1 MPRWKRSMPGNSSVA
16 DGLGGL
22 SSGPEPLP
30 NRRTA
35 AKASGRARIAF
46 RTLVFQAHRWTG
58 LTFGLVLLFVAITG
72 MLIAYRPHLEPMVNR
87 ELLTVPACSE
97 RVSMDVIAGNARAFH
112 PAGELDYI
120 RLLPAGEGA
129 IRIPAVQVRITE
141 PGEFQHDV
149 YANPCTGAVLGQR
162 DRYDGWLATIE
173 QLHRFRFMEG
183 GSLITGAN
191 ALLFAIVLLGGGLYM
206 WWPRRLRALRA
217 AAKLDPRLS
226 GRHRTINRHK
236 VVGLYA
242 GLFVLSS
249 ALTGLPLAFDWYRDG
264 VYALAG
270 SKPEKPPRV
279 APSEAARSLP
289 METYWRHVQALVPNP
304 GETLIHFPS
313 PRKSNE
319 ALEIFS
325 VARDAPHAFARTMI
339 YLDPYTDKAVKFTPY
354 AQASAG
360 HKLYFW
366 MLSWHMGLV
375 GGKVGSLLF
384 PAVLVFGALGVPI
397 LAYTG
402 ASSYI
407 RRKFRAAPE
416 SARLSVQVV
425 RKRVEAADICTFE
438 LADPLGNALPSFSAG
453 SHVDVYIG
461 DGLVRQYSLCNDP
474 REAHRYMI
482 AVLRV
487 APSRG
492 GSRAMHDAVQEGDVL
507 EISEPRNHFRL
518 AHGAKRSL
526 LVAGGIGIT
535 PILCMAE
542 RLANIGA
549 DFEMHYCTRS
559 PGRTAFMERIEQSS
573 FAERVHFHFDD
584 GLPEQ
589 KLDAN
594 GLLAHPRPDT
604 HLYVCGPTGFMDWL
618 LGTARARAWPPQ
630 RLHREYFA
638 SELRALPSDMEFEV
652 RLAST
657 GKVYR
662 VGKDQT
668 VVAALEQHGIEIPT
682 SCAQGVCGTCLTRV
696 LDGEPDH
703 RDIYQTDAERTRNDQ
718 FTPCCS
724 RARSPRLVLDL

>member
-1 MPRWKRSMPGNSSVA
+1 VASNSSVA
-16 DGLGGL
+16 NGRGEL
-22 SSGPEPLP
+22 SRGPEPLP
-30 NRRTA
+30 NRRRD
-35 AKASGRARIAF
+35 AKAGARARIAL
-46 RTLVFQAHRWTG
+46 RTLVLQAHRWTG
-58 LTFGLVLLFVAITG
+58 LIFGLVLVFVALTG
-72 MLIAYRPHLEPMVNR
+72 ILIAYRPHLEPVVDR
-87 ELLTVPACSE
+87 DLLTVPACSE
-97 RVSMDVIAGNARAFH
+97 RVSLDTIASNARAAH
-112 PAGELDYI
+112 PVGEMDYI
-120 RLLPAGEGA
+120 RLLPADQGA
-129 IRIPAVQVRITE
+129 SRIPAVQVRITQPE
-141 PGEFQHDV
+141 EFQHDV
-149 YANPCTGAVLGQR
+149 YVNPCRGVVLGQR
-162 DRYDGWLATIE
+162 DRYAGWLATIE
-173 QLHRFRFMEG
+173 QLHRFRFMDG
-183 GSLITGAN
+183 GSLITGTN

-206 WWPRRLRALRA
+206 WWPRRGLRA
-217 AAKLDPRLS
+217 AATLNPRLS

-236 VVGLYA
+236 VIGLYV

-270 SKPEKPPRV
+270 SKPEKPPPV
-279 APSEAARSLP
+279 APPEAAQPLP

-313 PRKSNE
+313 ARKPKQ
-319 ALEIFS
+319 ALDIFA
-325 VARDAPHAFARTMI
+325 VTRDAPHAFARTMI
-339 YLDPYTDKAVKFTPY
+339 YLDPYTAKVVKFIPY

-375 GGKVGSLLF
+375 GGRTGGLLF
-384 PAVLVFGALGVPI
+384 PAVLLFGALGVPV

-407 RRKFRAAPE
+407 RRKFHAAPE

-425 RKRVEAADICTFE
+425 RKRVEATDICTFE

-474 REAHRYMI
+474 RDTHRYMI

-487 APSRG
+487 PASRG
-492 GSRAMHDAVQEGDVL
+492 GSAVMHDAIQEGDLL
-507 EISEPRNHFRL
+507 EISEPRNRFQL
-518 AHGAKRSL
+518 AHGARRSL
-526 LVAGGIGIT
+526 LVAGGIGVT

-559 PGRTAFMERIEQSS
+559 PGRTAFMERIRRSS
-573 FAERVHFHFDD
+573 FGERVHFHFDD
-584 GLPEQ
+584 GPAGQ
-589 KLDAN
+589 KLDAER
-594 GLLAHPRPDT
+594 LLTHSRPDT

-618 LGTARARAWPPQ
+618 LSTARAKGWPAQ
-630 RLHREYFA
+630 RQHREYF
-638 SELRALPSDMEFEV
+638 SSDMRAASDDKEFDV
-652 RLAST
+652 KIAST

-662 VGKDQT
+662 IARDRT
-668 VVAALEQHGIEIPT
+668 VVAALAQYGIEIPT

-696 LDGEPDH
+696 IDGEPDH
-703 RDIYQTDAERTRNDQ
+703 RDIYQTDAERARNDQ

-724 RARSPRLVLDL
+724 RARSATLVLDL